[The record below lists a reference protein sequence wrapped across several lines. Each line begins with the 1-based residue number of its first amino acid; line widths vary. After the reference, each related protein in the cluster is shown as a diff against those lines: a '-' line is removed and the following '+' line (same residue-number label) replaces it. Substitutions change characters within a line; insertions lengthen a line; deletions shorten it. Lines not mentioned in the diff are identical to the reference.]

1 MERRSV
7 IMLAAG
13 LAGLAGG
20 ARAEAPAIRGTA
32 TDRERM
38 ALPPGAV
45 LVVALQDISR
55 ADAPAETL
63 AEARVPIA
71 GQVPI
76 GFALPYD
83 PARIQPGHRYAL
95 RGTIELDGRV
105 MFRTDT
111 IHPVLTGGAGEAVEL
126 RLVRAAAPTAE
137 AAPPLVGPDW
147 VAEDIGGRG
156 VVDRVRSTITLGA
169 DGRMSGSG
177 GCNRIAGSYTLS
189 GDTIG
194 FGQMISSMM
203 ACAPA
208 VGEQEQRFMRALG
221 ETRRWRIDATG
232 ALLLLGS
239 DGRRLAL
246 LRRH

>member
-13 LAGLAGG
+13 LAAAGG

-32 TDRERM
+32 TYRERM

-45 LVVALQDISR
+45 LAVALQDISR

-63 AEARVPIA
+63 AEARIPIA
-71 GQVPI
+71 RQVPI

-83 PARIQPGHRYAL
+83 PARIEPSHSYAL
-95 RGTIELDGRV
+95 RGVIEVDGRV

-111 IHPVLTGGAGEAVEL
+111 IHPVLTGGAGEDVAL
-126 RLVRAAAPTAE
+126 RLVRAAAPRRGRP
-137 AAPPLVGPDW
+137 AAGRARMGRRGYRRPRRGRPGQVKPRLHCGRQGLRLRRLQPHRRQLYPVGGDDRLRPD
-147 VAEDIGGRG
+147 DLHHDGLRPGGG
-156 VVDRVRSTITLGA
+156 GA
-169 DGRMSGSG
+169 GAALHAGAGR
-177 GCNRIAGSYTLS
+177 
-189 GDTIG
+189 D
-194 FGQMISSMM
+194 
-203 ACAPA
+203 PA
-208 VGEQEQRFMRALG
+208 LA
-221 ETRRWRIDATG
+221 DHATG
-232 ALLLLGS
+232 ALLLLGA

>member
-13 LAGLAGG
+13 LATAGS

-32 TDRERM
+32 TYRERM

-63 AEARVPIA
+63 AEARIPIA

-76 GFALPYD
+76 AFALPYD
-83 PARIQPGHRYAL
+83 PARIRPGHRYAL
-95 RGTIELDGRV
+95 RGSIELEGRV

-111 IHPVLTGGAGEAVEL
+111 IHPVLTRGAGEAVEL
-126 RLVRAAAPTAE
+126 RLVRAAAPPE
-137 AAPPLVGPDW
+137 APLVGPEW

-156 VVDRVRSTITLGA
+156 VADRVRSTLTFGA
-169 DGRMSGSG
+169 DGRVAGSG
-177 GCNRIAGSYTLS
+177 GCNRIAGSYTLA
-189 GDTIG
+189 GEAIT

-203 ACAPA
+203 ACPPA
-208 VGEQEQRFMRALG
+208 VGEQEQRFLQALG
-221 ETRRWRIDATG
+221 QAKRWRITPEG
-232 ALLLLGS
+232 WLLLL
-239 DGRRLAL
+239 DAEAKPLARLV
-246 LRRH
+246 RQ